1 MTSRVGLLGWP
12 VEGSLSPLLHQTLY
26 GLTGV
31 DAMYD
36 LWPLTAED
44 WPADFPDQVRRGW
57 LGLNVTTPHKER
69 AWAACDH
76 GSEAAA
82 VLAAVNHI
90 WVRQD
95 GALLGDNKDVDG
107 AYFTLQGIRAA
118 RPERSL
124 RQFQTVHLLGCG
136 PAARAVLLAY
146 LRFWRAERTRER
158 AAGRPD
164 PGIAQAICYV
174 RRPLAEVEPLLER
187 LRETAEGQLAI
198 RCEEWHRLPSVLEG
212 LLVNATTAADPGPLT
227 ALPDGAYDTWDL
239 NYRTPALVRQAL
251 ESGRYAIDGL
261 PMLVWQGFFSAA
273 RWFPR
278 QIDPQR
284 QMGLAKQLLDELR
297 AAQTT
302 DDAPIS

>member
-1 MTSRVGLLGWP
+1 MIHRVGLLGWP

-26 GLTGV
+26 RLTGV
-31 DAMYD
+31 EAMYE
-36 LWPLTAED
+36 LWPLDPAD
-44 WPADFPDQVRRGW
+44 WPVDFADQVRRGW

-69 AWAACDH
+69 AWTACDH

-82 VLAAVNHI
+82 VLGAVNHL
-90 WVRQD
+90 WVRED
-95 GALLGDNKDVDG
+95 GSLLGDNKDVDG

-118 RPERSL
+118 RPGRAF

-146 LRFWRAERTRER
+146 LRFWRAERVRER

-164 PGIAQAICYV
+164 PGTAQAVCYV

-187 LRETAEGQLAI
+187 LRETAERQLAI
-198 RCEEWHRLPSVLEG
+198 RCEAWHRLPSVLEG
-212 LLVNATTAADPGPLT
+212 LLVNATTAADPGPLKG
-227 ALPDGAYDTWDL
+227 LPDGDYDTWDL
-239 NYRTPALVRQAL
+239 NYRTPALVRQAQ

-273 RWFPR
+273 RWFPK

-284 QMGLAKQLLDELR
+284 QMGLAKPLLETLR
-297 AAQTT
+297 RSQ
-302 DDAPIS
+302 DG